1 MKLDYLNK
9 ICPDNKIEIASA
21 LFSTGN
27 TYDAQEQYE
36 QALDY
41 YNQSF
46 EICKQALPEDHAN
59 TAIVLRNTGL
69 VYKKLKKYNKALKYL
84 NQSLEIYKKTLP
96 PDHSDITNL
105 VNSIEECNNEILKIV
120 NYINNSY

>member
-96 PDHSDITNL
+96 PGTF
-105 VNSIEECNNEILKIV
+105 
-120 NYINNSY
+120 